1 MDSRRR
7 YRIRFTRSL
16 SKKLFLS
23 FSFVAVLA
31 LKEKTF
37 QELIWPEIGKENHIR
52 VEFGKVLELLTQPS
66 LTQLKLRGILL
77 LALISAT
84 CLIF

>member
-1 MDSRRR
+1 MDSGRR
-7 YRIRFTRSL
+7 YRIRFTRGL

-31 LKEKTF
+31 LKEKRF
-37 QELIWPEIGKENHIR
+37 QELIWPKIGKENHTR

-66 LTQLKLRGILL
+66 LTK
-77 LALISAT
+77 S
-84 CLIF
+84 